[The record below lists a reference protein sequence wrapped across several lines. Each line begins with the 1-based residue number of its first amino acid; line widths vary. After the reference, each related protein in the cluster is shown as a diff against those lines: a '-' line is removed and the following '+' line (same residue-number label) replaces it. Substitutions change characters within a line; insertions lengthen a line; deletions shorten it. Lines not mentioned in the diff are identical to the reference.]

1 MFERQAK
8 SAGKS
13 QKISLHWRKT
23 ASPLS
28 SEIRSHKSLL
38 RELGSIAR
46 RALVYLFL
54 SVSQPQAQG
63 NLQEGLV
70 EEGLEV
76 LGDAGARRRL
86 HLVDDLVGVLVQEV
100 VHCFT

>member
-1 MFERQAK
+1 LR
-8 SAGKS
+8 
-13 QKISLHWRKT
+13 
-23 ASPLS
+23 
-28 SEIRSHKSLL
+28 LL
-38 RELGSIAR
+38 LG
-46 RALVYLFL
+46 
-54 SVSQPQAQG
+54 VSQPQAQG

-100 VHCFT
+100 VHRFT